1 MSFINKH
8 STIIRRSDK
17 EIFKFY
23 IDNNIKLNH
32 YDKYNNLI
40 IKEKSLI

>member
-1 MSFINKH
+1 MSFINKC

-23 IDNNIKLNH
+23 VDNTIKL
-32 YDKYNNLI
+32 I
-40 IKEKSLI
+40 ITIKIII